1 MARHITIVSVTYN
14 QSTSD
19 PDRRELQAK
28 ISAKTAVVYFESPS
42 YLGGIDREG
51 AEMARTACAHRAET
65 IISAD
70 ATGRCQGRN
79 CPWSDPNSVALPN
92 DNVARRHFRVH
103 HSHDLWF
110 AARSSACWI
119 WHRRDAPRAAR
130 LIRVED
136 LHPCYPGPAVS

>member
-79 CPWSDPNSVALPN
+79 CPWSGPNSVALPN
-92 DNVARRHFRVH
+92 TMWRAGTFVCIIRMICGSRREAVLVGYGIVEMLREQ
-103 HSHDLWF
+103 
-110 AARSSACWI
+110 
-119 WHRRDAPRAAR
+119 RD
-130 LIRVED
+130 
-136 LHPCYPGPAVS
+136 